1 MKRFVS
7 LKAKLILLS
16 AFLVVFCTVLIG
28 GYIVF
33 QLPFITIN
41 SVGGDYLNILASVS
55 KTIDMEKFAEIK
67 STDTNSE
74 QYKTIN
80 KNLSEA
86 KELLGLNHLYLL
98 KMNASGEFFQFT
110 RKNSETDAVSGATDV
125 VDAVSG
131 ATSVSQ
137 SSTIITE
144 AMKKSFLGKEQ
155 FELQDNPQWGKLFSI
170 YYPLKDSTGKTIGVL
185 IANLNGEPIYRSFT
199 VIRSRILIIGLAVLT
214 LGIVISII
222 FSAVMVKSLKLFMHN
237 MERIKDGDLTANI
250 EINRNDEI
258 GLLGESFNNLNNTLS
273 GIIGTIREKS
283 GELNEFASHLA
294 SISESIA
301 YSIEES
307 TQSISEI
314 ASGASQQ
321 AEELLHIS
329 NILGDFNN
337 TVQKI
342 YNSLEATR
350 ENAEMTNSLSN
361 EGNIQLQGLN
371 QSIRNTSESF
381 DIVAD
386 KINKLSINAQQIDE
400 INTAIENI
408 STQTNLLALNAAIEA
423 SRAGE
428 AGKGFTVVADEIR
441 KLAIQ
446 SKDSSDKIRV
456 IVDEIMSSV
465 ESVVTTSSDA
475 KDKLEEQVK
484 YIENTNKA
492 FTSIIK
498 SLEESIPVLDEAFN
512 SADEMI
518 RSKNTIVEKI
528 ESVTAVSQ
536 QTSAGAQEILKATEA
551 ISAQTEEIAA
561 FSKTLHNSADG
572 LYNKTKT
579 FKIKESNA

>member
-1 MKRFVS
+1 MKRFIS
-7 LKAKLILLS
+7 LKTKLILLS

-28 GYIVF
+28 GYIVT
-33 QLPFITIN
+33 QLPTITIN
-41 SVGGDYLNILASVS
+41 SVGGDYINILASIS
-55 KTIDMEKFAEIK
+55 KTIDMERFAGIK

-74 QYKTIN
+74 HYRIIN
-80 KNLSEA
+80 QNLSEA
-86 KELLGLNHLYLL
+86 KELLDLNHLYLL

-110 RKNSETDAVSGATDV
+110 GRDSETDAVSGATEV

-131 ATSVSQ
+131 ATTVSQ
-137 SSTIITE
+137 SSTMITD

-155 FELQDNPQWGKLFSI
+155 FELQDNSEWGKLFSI

-185 IANLNGEPIYRSFT
+185 TANLSGEPIYRSFT
-199 VIRSRILIIGLAVLT
+199 VVRSRILIIGLAVLT

-222 FSAVMVKSLKLFMHN
+222 FSAVMVKSLKLFKHHV
-237 MERIKDGDLTANI
+237 ERIKDGDLTESIKI
-250 EINRNDEI
+250 ERNDEI

-273 GIIGTIREKS
+273 SIIGTIREKS
-283 GELNEFASHLA
+283 GELNQFASHLA

-301 YSIEES
+301 YSSEES

-321 AEELLHIS
+321 AEELLFIS
-329 NILGDFNN
+329 GKLIDFNN

-350 ENAEMTNSLSN
+350 ENAEITNSLSN
-361 EGNIQLQGLN
+361 EGNVQLQGLN
-371 QSIRNTSESF
+371 QSIKITSESF

-386 KINKLSINAQQIDE
+386 KINRLSINAQQIDE

-408 STQTNLLALNAAIEA
+408 ATQTNLLALNAAIEA

-428 AGKGFTVVADEIR
+428 AGKGFTVVSDEIR

-465 ESVVTTSSDA
+465 ESVVTTSCDA

-484 YIENTNKA
+484 FIENTNKA

-498 SLEESIPVLDEAFN
+498 SLEESIPVLNDAFD
-512 SADEMI
+512 SADEMVK
-518 RSKNTIVEKI
+518 SKNIIVEKI
-528 ESVTAVSQ
+528 ETVTAVSQ
-536 QTSAGAQEILKATEA
+536 QTSAGAQEIHKATEV

-561 FSKTLHNSADG
+561 FSRTLHNSADG
-572 LYNKTKT
+572 LYSKTKA
-579 FKIKESNA
+579 FKIKEK